1 MKTVH
6 LLLVEDNEGDIYLT
20 REAFSELDVPIEL
33 IVVQNGEQAILYLDS
48 IGNDLKVEAP
58 VLILMD
64 INLPKISGIEV
75 LKYVKENEKLKHI
88 PVIMLTTSSSKVDI
102 MQSYRN
108 HVNSYI
114 TKPIDLDEF
123 MNVVSSI
130 EHFWL
135 HTNQL
140 PPQ

>member
-1 MKTVH
+1 MKTVNI
-6 LLLVEDNEGDIYLT
+6 LLVEDNEGDIYLT
-20 REAFSELDVPIEL
+20 REAFSELKVPVEL
-33 IVVQNGEQAILYLDS
+33 VVVHNGEEAILYLDK
-48 IGNDLKVEAP
+48 IGNDLNVEAP
-58 VLILMD
+58 VIILMD

-75 LKYVKENEKLKHI
+75 LKYVKENQKLKHI
-88 PVIMLTTSSSKVDI
+88 PVIMLTTSSSKSDI
-102 MQSYRN
+102 MKSYRN